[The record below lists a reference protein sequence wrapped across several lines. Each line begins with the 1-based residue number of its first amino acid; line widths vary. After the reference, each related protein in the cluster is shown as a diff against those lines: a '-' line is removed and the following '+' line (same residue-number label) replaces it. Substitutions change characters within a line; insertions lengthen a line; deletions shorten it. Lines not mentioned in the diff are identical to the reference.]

1 MKQAAERAEALE
13 ADFETNLGDRKI
25 AGGEQVLRFFETLLG
40 QILMGSFVEGFGE
53 QSQEMIRREKRLG
66 RDLIQIERQI
76 EAFIYICASKTQA
89 LVNIVGRFTQ
99 PERRSEPR
107 PDVQKLGVI
116 HVDLISPPQ

>member
-13 ADFETNLGDRKI
+13 ADFETNLGDGKV

-53 QSQEMIRREKRLG
+53 QSQKMIRREKCLS

-76 EAFIYICASKTQA
+76 EAFIDIRASEAQA
-89 LVNIVGRFTQ
+89 MVNVAGRFTQ

-107 PDVQKLGVI
+107 ADVQKLGVI
-116 HVDLISPPQ
+116 HVDLISPP